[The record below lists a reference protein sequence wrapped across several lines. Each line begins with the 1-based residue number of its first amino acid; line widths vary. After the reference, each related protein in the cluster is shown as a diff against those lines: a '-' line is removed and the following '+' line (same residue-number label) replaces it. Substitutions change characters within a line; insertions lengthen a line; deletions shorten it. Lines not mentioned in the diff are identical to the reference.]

1 MSEEDAIDPEEIQR
15 LEFEV
20 RGRQRLLLGA
30 VAGAIA
36 AAVGAAVWAGIVY
49 YAQMEIAW
57 IAIGIGFLVGFAVRT
72 AGRGVTPKFG
82 ILGALLSL
90 LSVVCGKYFAII
102 AFVAQEMDQG
112 IVETMGLFGPAEL
125 LEIFKETFSFFD
137 LLFYGIAVYMG
148 YNLGFRDLREATA
161 ELLMERKVSG
171 TAEEP

>member
-1 MSEEDAIDPEEIQR
+1 MGEPDAGNLHVRFEEGP
-15 LEFEV
+15 
-20 RGRQRLLLGA
+20 GR
-30 VAGAIA
+30 
-36 AAVGAAVWAGIVY
+36 
-49 YAQMEIAW
+49 
-57 IAIGIGFLVGFAVRT
+57 AIGPPG
-72 AGRGVTPKFG
+72 
-82 ILGALLSL
+82 LLYSL